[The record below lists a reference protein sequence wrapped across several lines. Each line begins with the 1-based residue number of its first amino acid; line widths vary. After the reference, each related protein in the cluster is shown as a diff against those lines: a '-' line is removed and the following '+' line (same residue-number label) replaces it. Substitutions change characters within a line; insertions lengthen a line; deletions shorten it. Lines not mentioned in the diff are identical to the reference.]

1 MLEPDR
7 VVSTTCP
14 YCGVG
19 CNLELHLKDDYIYRV
34 TSPFD
39 SVVNHGNLCVKGRFG
54 YDFIYHPRR
63 VTAPLIRQAP
73 QQPGRRSQAFD
84 LAEWR
89 EVSWEEALEYSAD
102 RLVEIYHRDGPGAM
116 AVYCC
121 AKATNED
128 NYLLQKMYRALFRS
142 NNVDH

>member
-1 MLEPDR
+1 MEVDVLQADR

-19 CNLELHLKDDYIYRV
+19 CNLELHIKDDYIYRV

-54 YDFIYHPRR
+54 YDYIYNRSR
-63 VTAPLIRQAP
+63 VTTPLIRKTP
-73 QQPGRRSQAFD
+73 QQPGTRSQAFD

-89 EVSWEEALEYSAD
+89 AASRDQTPATIPNPPAPA
-102 RLVEIYHRDGPGAM
+102 YHPH
-116 AVYCC
+116 VP
-121 AKATNED
+121 
-128 NYLLQKMYRALFRS
+128 RAPAGYF
-142 NNVDH
+142 